1 MSVKEQ
7 LFDLRNGSQIDA
19 FEAAKDLS
27 SRKRL
32 PLDEIIAVLNEA
44 ENSHNRE
51 AAAYALSW
59 VFGRRNQKPLE
70 VLLATFD
77 KVEENPNV
85 RAQAL
90 EGFGLQRPT
99 KRNRLWSRVEG
110 AILRGLSDES
120 AEIRFWACYAAG
132 TLQVESCLPKLR
144 ELSETDFEVCPN
156 WWRVSEEATDA
167 IEWIHGRETPSRL
180 PLSRRTKTESV

>member
-1 MSVKEQ
+1 MSIKEQ
-7 LFDLRNGSQIDA
+7 LFDLRNGSQSDA
-19 FEAAKDLS
+19 FEAAQDLS
-27 SRKRL
+27 SRKRP

-44 ENSHNRE
+44 GNSHNRE
-51 AAAYALSW
+51 AAAYASSW
-59 VFGRRNQKPLE
+59 IRSKRNQKPLE
-70 VLLATFD
+70 ILLATFH

-99 KRNRLWSRVEG
+99 ERNRLWSCVES
-110 AILRGLSDES
+110 AILRGLADSS
-120 AEIRFWACYAAG
+120 AEVRFWACYAVG
-132 TLQVESCLPKLR
+132 TLQVKNALPKLR

-167 IEWIHGRETPSRL
+167 IEWIYGRETPSRL
-180 PLSRRTKTESV
+180 PLSRRTETESV